1 MYNLFDSKNHILK
14 RSVVQSMKRA
24 NILLIALFAFF
35 AFVSAAAAQS
45 NFAVGATLPD
55 FSLPDTNGKTASIND
70 LKGKKGTVLI
80 FLSAQCP
87 VVKGYNE
94 RISQIAADYKA
105 KGINFV
111 GINSNATESI
121 DWVKSNAEENY
132 KFPVLIDKGN
142 VWADKLGATV
152 TPEVYFFDE
161 KNVLVYHGAIDNDR
175 SGKNVSEPIL
185 RTAFDAKLSGK
196 AIVKTKSNAF
206 GCTIK
211 RVADKPADE

>member
-1 MYNLFDSKNHILK
+1 
-14 RSVVQSMKRA
+14 MKRV
-24 NILLIALFAFF
+24 NILFVAIFAVFV
-35 AFVSAAAAQS
+35 FVSVSKAQN
-45 NFAVGATLPD
+45 NFAVGSTLED
-55 FSLPDTNGKTASIND
+55 FTLSDTNGKNLSFNN
-70 LKGKKGTVLI
+70 LKGKNGTVLI

-94 RISQIAADYKA
+94 RIGKIAAEYQA

-121 DWVKSNAEENY
+121 EWVKSNAEENY

-152 TPEVYFFDE
+152 TPEVYFFNE
-161 KNVLVYHGAIDNDR
+161 KNVLLYHGAIDNDR
-175 SGKNVSEPIL
+175 SGKNVSEHIL
-185 RTAFDAKLSGK
+185 RTAFDSKLSGK
-196 AIVKTKSNAF
+196 TIAKTKSNAF

-211 RVADKPADE
+211 RVEK